1 MELKEDSL
9 SFPTAGV
16 SEIRE
21 KDVLLVV
28 GFLSTFKIKQQGNE
42 LPHSERGSSSNLI
55 RCRSMYNRLPL
66 PSTPL
71 YRSSLQVCQLS

>member
-28 GFLSTFKIKQQGNE
+28 GFLGAFKIKQQGNE
-42 LPHSERGSSSNLI
+42 LPHSERGSPNLI
-55 RCRSMYNRLPL
+55 
-66 PSTPL
+66 
-71 YRSSLQVCQLS
+71 

>member
-16 SEIRE
+16 SVIRE

-28 GFLSTFKIKQQGNE
+28 GFLGAFKIKQQGNE
-42 LPHSERGSSSNLI
+42 LPHSERGSPNLI
-55 RCRSMYNRLPL
+55 
-66 PSTPL
+66 
-71 YRSSLQVCQLS
+71 

>member
-21 KDVLLVV
+21 KGVLLVV
-28 GFLSTFKIKQQGNE
+28 GFLGTFKIKQQENE
-42 LPHSERGSSSNLI
+42 LPHSQRGSSNLI
-55 RCRSMYNRLPL
+55 QCRSMYK
-66 PSTPL
+66 
-71 YRSSLQVCQLS
+71 